1 MQVPAFLL
9 RRLYVKGSLRNED
22 GGFAFDLKNS
32 LGSGYAE
39 QVLPLTIDGEEVPPE
54 RAAFSVD
61 GDHVRFADV
70 SGERPFTLAMHKV
83 VTIGVDGKQLDAG
96 KHKIGI
102 GFIVTGMGK
111 MQFDVTDAIGDD
123 GSTRDDSPHNT

>member
-39 QVLPLTIDGEEVPPE
+39 QVLPLTVDGEEVPAE
-54 RAAFSVD
+54 ATSFSVA
-61 GDHVRFADV
+61 G
-70 SGERPFTLAMHKV
+70 GERIGFTEVSAEKPMTLGMQRV
-83 VTIGVDGKQLDAG
+83 VTIRVDGRTLPPG
-96 KHKIGI
+96 KHKLAL

-111 MQFDVTDAIGDD
+111 MQFDVTDVVSG
-123 GSTRDDSPHNT
+123 